1 MYQNT
6 SELEI
11 ALLEYERQFQGN
23 FGNKEKKATLYK
35 ALKDLLQNELG
46 GSYKISKG
54 FILCGTQDNLS
65 PLIDMIIYQNSEIY
79 NNDKFVIVESRQI
92 KAVFT
97 LISSFKPSNFY
108 SLITN
113 LCKIKAN
120 VGRNIF
126 TGIISYPCENGLSDD
141 DFKEIKDRFEQKLQ
155 SAFDKNGA
163 FVDCVSFSKIWFMR
177 KEYRD
182 EPNMDYLDTTS
193 YDFYNLNLPY
203 VNGVSSYKYL
213 IGNLRMHLNL
223 NTNGYFLHPENKQE
237 ANQIKIVLKRTLN
250 VNQTIKEIKW
260 KH

>member
-1 MYQNT
+1 
-6 SELEI
+6 
-11 ALLEYERQFQGN
+11 
-23 FGNKEKKATLYK
+23 
-35 ALKDLLQNELG
+35 
-46 GSYKISKG
+46 
-54 FILCGTQDNLS
+54 
-65 PLIDMIIYQNSEIY
+65 MIIYQNSEIY

-92 KAVFT
+92 KAIFT

-126 TGIISYPCENGLSDD
+126 TGIISYHCENDLSDD
-141 DFKEIKDRFEQKLQ
+141 GFKEIKDRFEQKLQ
-155 SAFDKNGA
+155 NAFDKNGA
-163 FVDCVSFSKIWFMR
+163 FVDCASFSKIWFMR

-182 EPNMDYLDTTS
+182 EPNMDYLDTHS

-223 NTNGYFLHPENKQE
+223 NTKGYFLHPESKQE
-237 ANQIKIVLKRTLN
+237 ANTHKIILKRTPS
-250 VNQTIKEIKW
+250 
-260 KH
+260 

>member
-11 ALLEYERQFQGN
+11 ALLEYEKQSQGN
-23 FGNKEKKATLYK
+23 FGNKEKKVALYK
-35 ALKDLLQNELG
+35 ALKDLLHNELDK
-46 GSYKISKG
+46 SYKISKG
-54 FILCGTQDNLS
+54 FALCGTQDNLS

-79 NNDKFVIVESRQI
+79 NNDKFAIVESNQI
-92 KAVFT
+92 KAIFT

-113 LCKIKAN
+113 LCKIKT
-120 VGRNIF
+120 NIKHDIF
-126 TGIISYPCENGLSDD
+126 AGIISYPCENDLSDD

-155 SAFDKNGA
+155 NTFDKNGV
-163 FVDCVSFSKIWFMR
+163 FVDCASFSKIWFMR

-182 EPNMDYLDTTS
+182 EPNMDSLDTHS

-213 IGNLRMHLNL
+213 VGNLRMHLNL

-250 VNQTIKEIKW
+250 VNQTTKEIK
-260 KH
+260 